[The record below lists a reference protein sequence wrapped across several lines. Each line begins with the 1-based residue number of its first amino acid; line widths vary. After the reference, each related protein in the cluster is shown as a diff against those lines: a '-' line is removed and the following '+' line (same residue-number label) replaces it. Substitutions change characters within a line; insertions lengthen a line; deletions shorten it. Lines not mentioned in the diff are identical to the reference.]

1 MKNYIKFI
9 KDYKGGNYGTGTGG
23 KGVGGKGDDT
33 HLSDRK
39 P

>member
-9 KDYKGGNYGTGTGG
+9 KDYKGNYGIGTGG